1 MTLENAARPAR
12 WHVPREKSASKGNS
26 FMPTLDE
33 MYDQAVALKEQG
45 DLEGA
50 VAKLNEIVVTDPTY
64 ALAHS
69 ALAVHLQKLGRLD
82 DAIRHAV
89 RVTEL
94 EPHDAFSFTQLSVIY
109 QRCGRIQ
116 QAEDAM
122 AMARTI
128 QSRH

>member
-1 MTLENAARPAR
+1 
-12 WHVPREKSASKGNS
+12 
-26 FMPTLDE
+26 MPTLDE

-50 VAKLNEIVVTDPTY
+50 VARLNEIVASDPNY
-64 ALAHS
+64 VLAHS
-69 ALAVHLQKLGRLD
+69 ALAVHLQKLGRYD
-82 DAIRHAV
+82 DAIHHAV

-122 AMARTI
+122 AMARMI